1 MTSTTGT
8 SINSYLEWVK
18 QELNKKQ
25 WGEVSINF
33 VINNGQVVDVKKT
46 SMDHDHF
53 QLKKKE

>member
-18 QELNKKQ
+18 QELNRKQ

-53 QLKKKE
+53 QLKKRE

>member
-18 QELNKKQ
+18 NELEKKNY
-25 WGEVSINF
+25 GEVSIQF
-33 VINNGQVVDVKKT
+33 TVCAGQVTDVRKG
-46 SMDHDHF
+46 SFDNDHF

>member
-18 QELNKKQ
+18 QELNRKQ

>member
-53 QLKKKE
+53 QLKKRE

>member
-1 MTSTTGT
+1 MISTTGT

-18 QELNKKQ
+18 SELNKKQ
-25 WGEVSINF
+25 WGEISISF

-53 QLKKKE
+53 QLAKK

>member
-18 QELNKKQ
+18 QELNRKQ

-33 VINNGQVVDVKKT
+33 VINNGQVVDLKKT